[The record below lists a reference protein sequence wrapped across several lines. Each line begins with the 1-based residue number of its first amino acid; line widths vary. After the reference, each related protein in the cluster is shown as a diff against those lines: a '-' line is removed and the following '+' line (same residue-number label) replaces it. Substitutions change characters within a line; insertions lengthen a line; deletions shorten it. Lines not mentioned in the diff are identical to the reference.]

1 MIDYNV
7 GDCIITEYDYMGEIV
22 YISSVFP
29 CNVYLK
35 IEKHYQSEWC
45 YTKEEFD
52 KAIENGEFK
61 RIGAHDFTVKENKI
75 EPLETIMEKHDGYSV
90 NGMLKDAIISKR
102 LPNTFEMIDKINEI
116 IAYINKEDK

>member
-1 MIDYNV
+1 MINYNV

-61 RIGAHDFTVKENKI
+61 RIGSHDFTVKENKI
-75 EPLETIMEKHDGYSV
+75 EPLKYGYLNHNEV
-90 NGMLKDAIISKR
+90 L
-102 LPNTFEMIDKINEI
+102 DKINEI
-116 IAYINKEDK
+116 ISYINKEDK

>member
-61 RIGAHDFTVKENKI
+61 RIGSHDFTVKENKI
-75 EPLETIMEKHDGYSV
+75 EPLSSKLDESSLKFRV
-90 NGMLKDAIISKR
+90 NGSSGSMNPPDNWELTK
-102 LPNTFEMIDKINEI
+102 KINEI
-116 IAYINKEDK
+116 IEYINKEDK